1 VLTLGNCR
9 RNIGNQVITKVNCI
23 ANSGTKSLIQ
33 SKEQSLRC
41 DQHLLFRSTRLQG
54 SSKVVSSW
62 LRNVLYC
69 DKGTDAVL
77 VVDDDE
83 ALIGILT
90 DKDIAYRVVAE
101 GLDARATLVS
111 NIMTRNPT
119 AVTETSS
126 RNEAVYS
133 LN

>member
-1 VLTLGNCR
+1 M
-9 RNIGNQVITKVNCI
+9 
-23 ANSGTKSLIQ
+23 
-33 SKEQSLRC
+33 
-41 DQHLLFRSTRLQG
+41 RLQG

-101 GLDARATLVS
+101 GLDARATLVT